1 MTFRTQLLLGLAAGV
16 VATAAT
22 PASAELATWDQAR
35 VTALAQQLAD
45 AADAWE
51 QAVRE
56 QPGGTIGSGDAE
68 EEFGL
73 GMKARRLREQARVLA
88 GQLAKGEG
96 HDQTRNYYRDIVEI
110 VDDTE
115 EIASR
120 AELEEP
126 AMDAWAKVADLQRQI
141 APYYDPKATAE
152 TGQ

>member
-1 MTFRTQLLLGLAAGV
+1 
-16 VATAAT
+16 
-22 PASAELATWDQAR
+22 
-35 VTALAQQLAD
+35 
-45 AADAWE
+45 
-51 QAVRE
+51 
-56 QPGGTIGSGDAE
+56 
-68 EEFGL
+68 
-73 GMKARRLREQARVLA
+73 MKARRLREQARVLA